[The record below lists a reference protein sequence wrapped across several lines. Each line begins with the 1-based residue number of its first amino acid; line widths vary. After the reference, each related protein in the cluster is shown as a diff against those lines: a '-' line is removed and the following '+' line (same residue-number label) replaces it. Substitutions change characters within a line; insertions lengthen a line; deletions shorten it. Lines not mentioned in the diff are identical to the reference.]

1 VLSDWLSH
9 APKNIDQASQ
19 QRAEARQ
26 QQLTKPAGSLGQL
39 EQLAIRLAGMQGR
52 ETIAVNNIH
61 ISVFA
66 ADHGIALEGVSAYP
80 QVVTTEMI
88 RNFARGGAAI
98 SVMARA
104 LKAHLEVVDVGSV
117 QPAGKLDGVIE
128 QRIAAGTRSFLR
140 DEAMTIEQ
148 LNEALTVGRTAVQR
162 ALDNEVDLFIGGDMG
177 IANTSSAT
185 AIACALTGYSAGDM
199 TGPGTG
205 LDTDGVTHKAEIIE
219 QALNLHGVKRDEP
232 MRALQCFGGFE
243 IAALTGAYLFCGQQG
258 LPVLVDGFIASAA
271 ALVAVRFQ
279 PQLSPWLL
287 FAHRSAE
294 PGHRHIIE
302 ALQAS
307 PLLDL
312 QMRLGEGSGAA
323 VAVPLLQMA
332 VATHNQMATF
342 AEAGVSEKQAD

>member
-1 VLSDWLSH
+1 
-9 APKNIDQASQ
+9 
-19 QRAEARQ
+19 
-26 QQLTKPAGSLGQL
+26 
-39 EQLAIRLAGMQGR
+39 
-52 ETIAVNNIH
+52 
-61 ISVFA
+61 
-66 ADHGIALEGVSAYP
+66 
-80 QVVTTEMI
+80 
-88 RNFARGGAAI
+88 
-98 SVMARA
+98 
-104 LKAHLEVVDVGSV
+104 
-117 QPAGKLDGVIE
+117 
-128 QRIAAGTRSFLR
+128 
-140 DEAMTIEQ
+140 
-148 LNEALTVGRTAVQR
+148 LTVGRTAVQR